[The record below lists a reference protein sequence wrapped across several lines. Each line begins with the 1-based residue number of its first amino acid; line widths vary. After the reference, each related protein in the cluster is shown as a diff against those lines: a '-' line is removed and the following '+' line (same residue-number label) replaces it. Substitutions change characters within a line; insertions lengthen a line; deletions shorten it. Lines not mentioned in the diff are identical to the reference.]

1 MDLKYKL
8 IIISA
13 LVIISGVVCGVLWHV
28 PQNAGFAEYIDVVV
42 NGRVSLFSAITSNT
56 LFVFIIFLLGY
67 FSFGFTLIYPL
78 LFFKAFTAGISA
90 RLCVEIYG
98 LYGVNY
104 ILVYILPVSLIT
116 LLLMALLSSQSFIF
130 SYKSILGGDKNEVLK
145 RLLHQTVFGSVFVL
159 MSSFA
164 VIWDAFLNPIVA
176 KVI

>member
-1 MDLKYKL
+1 MCIRDR
-8 IIISA
+8 
-13 LVIISGVVCGVLWHV
+13 
-28 PQNAGFAEYIDVVV
+28 VV

-145 RLLHQTVFGSVFVL
+145 RLDVYKRQVKPSALYVNYCKIRKSVV
-159 MSSFA
+159 
-164 VIWDAFLNPIVA
+164 
-176 KVI
+176 